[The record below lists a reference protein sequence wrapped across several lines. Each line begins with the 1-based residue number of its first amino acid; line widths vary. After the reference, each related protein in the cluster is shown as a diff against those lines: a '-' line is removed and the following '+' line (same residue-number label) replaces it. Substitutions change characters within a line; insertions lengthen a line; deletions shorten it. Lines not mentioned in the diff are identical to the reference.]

1 MMKSVQMTKFNYSL
15 LPEPPDGFIG
25 YQVVQHSARWQAVW
39 LLHRQYDYKE
49 NVRTIYCFINKKGEV
64 YAPLHCKPS
73 NTKVCD
79 LHQLYKQN
87 PYTTI
92 KRKETGVILKYLR

>member
-1 MMKSVQMTKFNYSL
+1 MMTSIAISDL
-15 LPEPPDGFIG
+15 LPEPPDGYD
-25 YQVVQHSARWQAVW
+25 YQVIEHSARWQAVW
-39 LLHRQYDYKE
+39 LRHPEYSYKQD
-49 NVRTIYCFINKKGEV
+49 VKTIYCFVNKKGEV

-79 LHQLYKQN
+79 LHELYRQN

-92 KRKETGVILKYLR
+92 KRKETGVIIALL

>member
-1 MMKSVQMTKFNYSL
+1 MTSTVISNY
-15 LPEPPDGFIG
+15 LPEPPDGYPG
-25 YQVVQHSARWQAVW
+25 YQVSQHSVRWQAVW
-39 LLHRQYDYKE
+39 LCHPEYSYKE
-49 NVRTIYCFINKKGEV
+49 DVKTIYCFINKKGEV

-79 LHQLYKQN
+79 LHELYKQN

-92 KRKETGVILKYLR
+92 KRKETGVIIALL

>member
-1 MMKSVQMTKFNYSL
+1 MMNLNSNL
-15 LPEPPDGFIG
+15 LPEPPDGFPG
-25 YQVVQHSARWQAVW
+25 YRVTPHSVRWQAVW
-39 LLHRQYDYKE
+39 LRHPEYSYKE
-49 NVRTIYCFINKKGEV
+49 DVKTIYCFVNHKGEV

-79 LHQLYKQN
+79 LHELYKQN

-92 KRKETGVILKYLR
+92 KRKETGVIIALL